1 MYNLFNNTNQYTEL
15 WTDDNSVNSC
25 HNCRNDFTFLN
36 RKHHCRL
43 CGKIFCSLCCNY
55 YIYTNLDNKLI
66 IIEDYLLECLN
77 INNIKKNKKKKLCYQ
92 CYKLLLN
99 IKQIAK
105 FIKIFELLP
114 INLKDIYKLL
124 YINKIWNKSI
134 VFYLNNFKNI
144 QYCNI
149 SNCITNTQIQILNNN
164 KLYICGHNKLITL
177 FIINHNWN
185 NYTNSEII
193 NILNNLQIRRTYCKL
208 LSCNNNCSEKL
219 DNFDILHILK
229 YTKNKN
235 IKLYLLNLLDK
246 NLIHIYLPLLINYIE
261 NDSYNDYSITN
272 YIIKNCNNISLL
284 IELFFQMF
292 IIINNT
298 NNDIYKKSLQL
309 IKDNLI
315 EQDYEKYNSIVNSIK
330 LINLISNINNNNIKS
345 DIKNIN
351 NFIKNN
357 IVYIPLHNEQII
369 DNISEDIII
378 KNSNTKPLLIK
389 INFKNGTYKS
399 ILFKNEDLRID
410 YIISKIILLIKNIL
424 NENKIDT
431 NLITYNI
438 LPINTTSGL
447 IEIIEDSYTLY
458 DIKKNLNLSLQNFIL
473 NNNKNQTIEIIKR
486 KFSNS
491 LSIYSVI
498 TYILGVGD
506 RHLDNI
512 MVTKNGVIF
521 HIDYSFCIGH
531 DPKPFFP
538 SMRIT
543 DEMIDMIGGLHSN
556 DYKKFI
562 NNCNIYY
569 NCIRKNT
576 NIISLYIFLLN
587 DINKII
593 FNVKSLKNHI
603 IKKFIFMESDI
614 YANNTLEDTITNSSD
629 NYNYIDFFHYHSK
642 EKTVSKTVFNVYD
655 NSLLLTDYLKKYV
668 QSLY

>member
-1 MYNLFNNTNQYTEL
+1 MYNLFNNSNQYTEL

-25 HNCRNDFTFLN
+25 HNCKNDFTFLN
-36 RKHHCRL
+36 RRHHCRL
-43 CGKIFCSLCCNY
+43 CGKIFCNICCNY
-55 YIYTNLDNKLI
+55 HINTNLDNKLI
-66 IIEDYLLECLN
+66 IIEDFLLECLN
-77 INNIKKNKKKKLCYQ
+77 IDNIIKYKKKKLCYQ
-92 CYKLLLN
+92 CYQLLLN
-99 IKQIAK
+99 IKKIAR

-114 INLKDIYKLL
+114 INLDDIYKLL
-124 YINKIWNKSI
+124 YVNKIWNKSI

-144 QYCNI
+144 QY
-149 SNCITNTQIQILNNN
+149 SNVSNYITNTQLKMLNNN
-164 KLYICGHNKLITL
+164 RLFICGHNKLITL
-177 FIINHNWN
+177 FIINHNWT
-185 NYTNSEII
+185 NYTNSEIT
-193 NILNNLQIRRTYCKL
+193 NILDNLQIRRTSCKL
-208 LSCNNNCSEKL
+208 LLCNNNCSEKL
-219 DNFDILHILK
+219 DNFNILYILK
-229 YTKNKN
+229 YTKNKY
-235 IKLYLLNLLDK
+235 IKEYLLDLLDEK
-246 NLIHIYLPLLINYIE
+246 LIHIFLPLLINYIE
-261 NDSYNDYSITN
+261 NDCSNDYSIT
-272 YIIKNCNNISLL
+272 YYLIKNCNNISLL

-298 NNDIYKKSLQL
+298 NNIIYKNSLQL
-309 IKDNLI
+309 IKNNLI
-315 EQDYEKYNSIVNSIK
+315 KQNPEKYDSIINSIK
-330 LINLISNINNNNIKS
+330 LINLLSNLNINNIKTDINNI
-345 DIKNIN
+345 NT
-351 NFIKNN
+351 FIKNN
-357 IVYIPLHNEQII
+357 IVYIPLNNEDII
-369 DNISEDIII
+369 DYISEDIII
-378 KNSNTKPLLIK
+378 KDSNTKPLLLK
-389 INFKNGTYKS
+389 VNFKNGKSKS
-399 ILFKNEDLRID
+399 ILFKKEDLRID

-424 NENKIDT
+424 SVNKIDT

-438 LPINTTSGL
+438 LPINSNSGL
-447 IEIIEDSYTLY
+447 IEIIDDSYTLY
-458 DIKKNLNLSLQNFIL
+458 DIKKNLELSLQNFIL

-498 TYILGVGD
+498 TYVLGVGD

-543 DEMIDMIGGLHSN
+543 DEMIDMIGGFQSN

-587 DINKII
+587 NIDNVV
-593 FNVKSLKNHI
+593 FNTKSLKNHI
-603 IKKFIFMESDI
+603 IKKFIVMESDI
-614 YANNTLEDTITNSSD
+614 YANNTLQDTIINSTD

-642 EKTVSKTVFNVYD
+642 EKTVSKTVFNLYD

-668 QSLY
+668 QNLY

>member
-1 MYNLFNNTNQYTEL
+1 MYNLFTNTNQYTEL

-25 HNCRNDFTFLN
+25 HNCKNEFTFLN
-36 RKHHCRL
+36 RRHHCRL
-43 CGKIFCSLCCNY
+43 CGKIFCNLCSNF
-55 YIYTNLDNKLI
+55 YINTNLNNKLI
-66 IIEDYLLECLN
+66 IIEDFLIECLN
-77 INNIKKNKKKKLCYQ
+77 INDIIKYKKKKLCYQ

-99 IKQIAK
+99 IKQIAR

-114 INLKDIYKLL
+114 INIKDIYKLL
-124 YINKIWNKSI
+124 YVNKIWNKSI

-144 QYCNI
+144 QYSNI
-149 SNCITNTQIQILNNN
+149 SNTITHTQIRMLNNN

-185 NYTNSEII
+185 NYTKSEII
-193 NILNNLQIRRTYCKL
+193 NILDNLQIKRTCCKL
-208 LSCNNNCSEKL
+208 LMCKNNCTEKL
-219 DNFDILHILK
+219 NNFNILHILK

-235 IKLYLLNLLDK
+235 IKSYVLNLLDK
-246 NLIHIYLPLLINYIE
+246 NLIHIFLPLLINYIE
-261 NDSYNDYSITN
+261 NDYDYSITY
-272 YIIKNCNNISLL
+272 YIIENCNNISLL

-315 EQDYEKYNSIVNSIK
+315 KNNFNKYHSIINSIK
-330 LINLISNINNNNIKS
+330 LINLLSNININNIKN

-357 IVYIPLHNEQII
+357 TIYIPLNNENIVES
-369 DNISEDIII
+369 ISEDIII

-389 INFKNGTYKS
+389 IKFKNNTYKS
-399 ILFKNEDLRID
+399 ILFKKEDLRID

-424 NENKIDT
+424 KTNKIDT

-438 LPINTTSGL
+438 LPINSTSGL
-447 IEIIEDSYTLY
+447 IEIIDDSYTLY
-458 DIKKNLNLSLQNFIL
+458 DIKKNLKLSLQNFIL

-486 KFSNS
+486 RFSNS

-498 TYILGVGD
+498 TYVLGVGD

-512 MVTKNGVIF
+512 MVTKNGIIF
-521 HIDYSFCIGH
+521 HIDYSFCIGQ

-543 DEMIDMIGGLHSN
+543 DEMIDMIGGLNSN

-562 NNCNIYY
+562 NNCNTYY

-576 NIISLYIFLLN
+576 DIISLYIFLLN
-587 DINKII
+587 SIDNITFNIN
-593 FNVKSLKNHI
+593 SLKNHI

-614 YANNTLEDTITNSSD
+614 YANSTLEDTITNSTD

-642 EKTVSKTVFNVYD
+642 EKTVSKTVFNLYD
-655 NSLLLTDYLKKYV
+655 NSLLLSNYLKNYV
-668 QSLY
+668 QNLY